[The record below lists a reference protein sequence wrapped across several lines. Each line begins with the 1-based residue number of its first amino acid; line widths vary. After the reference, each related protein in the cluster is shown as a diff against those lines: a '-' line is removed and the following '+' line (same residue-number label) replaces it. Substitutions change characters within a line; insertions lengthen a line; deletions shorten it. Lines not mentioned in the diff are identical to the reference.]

1 MEGHQVG
8 QQPNALTPEQSPQHR
23 FGYTLRELR
32 KVRGLSL
39 RALADKAFMSHSKLQ
54 KWENGDRAPKDRAEV
69 ELIDSLLQAGGIL
82 VDQWDR
88 ISSSVSAPGRVS
100 VSAPHVSEAS
110 IGLATA
116 AIQRA
121 ASDHEG
127 IFVPARL
134 RDGSVVFVALD
145 RRDLLR
151 SGVGIGAAAA
161 FGASTPAVAN
171 SDVIQGLKQPAR
183 MAAAYSD
190 TPIEHFR
197 QARRLLI
204 DNDNLMGPRH
214 AIVTVREHIEKI
226 KTLRRDTKGTDR
238 QGLME
243 LQTQYA
249 EFASWLYQ
257 DMGDFDSAEFW
268 LDRAFQWSHTVGDND
283 LTSYVMARKAQLAG
297 EKRDLVD
304 VVDLAEAAQRMARP
318 RSRLA
323 AVARTYESY
332 GHALR
337 GEPTDS
343 ERAIDDVRNAL
354 DRVSSDATPWGV
366 WLNEQYVD
374 VHRAQGLEVLGKHA
388 QAAEVFT
395 NAIKALPAGY
405 HRDRGVYMARAAVAH
420 AGAGAPDEAAVVGL
434 QALSVATDTG
444 SGRIVRELARLD
456 KALAPWQRL
465 VEVAEFR
472 AHFDGLLAHEETDHT
487 E

>member
-1 MEGHQVG
+1 MG
-8 QQPNALTPEQSPQHR
+8 QQPNVLTPEQSPLHR

-32 KVRGLSL
+32 KVRGMSL
-39 RALADKAFMSHSKLQ
+39 RELAAKSFMSHSKLQ
-54 KWENGDRAPKDRAEV
+54 KWENASRPPKDRAEV
-69 ELIDSLLQAGGIL
+69 ELIDSLLRAGGVL
-82 VDQWDR
+82 VDLWER
-88 ISSSVSAPGRVS
+88 ISPGVSARAAVS
-100 VSAPHVSEAS
+100 VSAPHVSETS
-110 IGLATA
+110 IGLAA
-116 AIQRA
+116 AASERA

-151 SGVGIGAAAA
+151 GGVGIGAAAA
-161 FGASTPAVAN
+161 FGASTPAVAE
-171 SDVIQGLKQPAR
+171 SGVVQGLMQPPQ
-183 MAAAYSD
+183 MAAAYSG

-204 DNDNLMGPRH
+204 DNDNLLGPRH
-214 AIVTVREHIEKI
+214 TIAAVREHIEKI
-226 KTLRRDTKGTDR
+226 KSLRQGTKGADR
-238 QGLME
+238 HDLME

-257 DMGDFDSAEFW
+257 DMGDFGSAGFW
-268 LDRAFQWSHTVGDND
+268 LDRAFQWSHTVGDGD

-297 EKRDLVD
+297 EMRDRVD

-337 GEPTDS
+337 GESSDS
-343 ERAIDDVRNAL
+343 ERAIDDVRNSL

-366 WLNEQYVD
+366 WLNEQYLD

-388 QAAEVFT
+388 QAAEVFAR
-395 NAIKALPAGY
+395 AIEALPAGY
-405 HRDRGVYMARAAVAH
+405 HRDRGVYLARAAVAH
-420 AGAGAPDEAAVVGL
+420 AGAGSPEEAAAVGL
-434 QALSVATDTG
+434 QALAVARDTG
-444 SGRIVRELARLD
+444 SGRIMRELVNLD
-456 KALAPWQRL
+456 KTLVPWQRQP
-465 VEVAEFR
+465 EVAAFR
-472 AHFDGLLAHEETDHT
+472 ESFDAVLAHES
-487 E
+487 

>member
-1 MEGHQVG
+1 MS

-32 KVRGLSL
+32 KVRELSL
-39 RALADKAFMSHSKLQ
+39 RGLADKAFMSHSKLQ
-54 KWENGDRAPKDRAEV
+54 KWENGDRAPKDRGEV
-69 ELIDSLLQAGGIL
+69 ELVDSLLRAGGIL
-82 VDQWDR
+82 VDQWER
-88 ISSSVSAPGRVS
+88 IDLPVSAQGRVS
-100 VSAPHVSEAS
+100 VSVPHVSEAS
-110 IGLATA
+110 VGLATA
-116 AIQRA
+116 ASQQA

-134 RDGSVVFVALD
+134 RDGSVVFVSLD
-145 RRDLLR
+145 RRAMLR
-151 SGVGIGAAAA
+151 GGMGLGAAAA
-161 FGASTPAVAN
+161 LGVGTPAAAAASN
-171 SDVIQGLKQPAR
+171 ALPGLTRPAR
-183 MAAAYSD
+183 SAAAYSG
-190 TPIEHFR
+190 TPVEHFQR
-197 QARRLLI
+197 VRRLLI
-204 DNDNLMGPRH
+204 DNDNLLGPRR
-214 AIVTVREHIEKI
+214 AIEATREYIEDI
-226 KTLRRDTKGTDR
+226 KDLRKDAKGTDR
-238 QGLME
+238 HALME

-257 DMGDFDSAEFW
+257 DLGDFDSAQFW
-268 LDRAFQWSHTVGDND
+268 LDRAFQWSHTVADGD

-297 EKRDLVD
+297 EMRDLVD

-354 DRVSSDATPWGV
+354 DRVSGDTTPWGV
-366 WLNEQYVD
+366 WLNEQYVE

-388 QAAEVFT
+388 EAAEIF
-395 NAIKALPAGY
+395 NSAIRSLPDGY

-420 AGAGAPDEAAVVGL
+420 AGAGAPDEAAAVGL
-434 QALSVATDTG
+434 QALTVATDTG

-456 KALAPWQRL
+456 KALFPWQRQP
-465 VEVAEFR
+465 EVAEFR
-472 AHFDGLLAHEETDHT
+472 AHFDGLLAHES
-487 E
+487 

>member
-1 MEGHQVG
+1 MG
-8 QQPNALTPEQSPQHR
+8 QQPNVLTPEQSPLHR

-32 KVRGLSL
+32 KVRGMSL
-39 RALADKAFMSHSKLQ
+39 RELAAKSFMSHSKLQ
-54 KWENGDRAPKDRAEV
+54 KWENASRPPKDRAEV
-69 ELIDSLLQAGGIL
+69 ELIDSLLRAGGVL
-82 VDQWDR
+82 VDLWER
-88 ISSSVSAPGRVS
+88 INPGVSTRAPVS

-116 AIQRA
+116 GIERA

-151 SGVGIGAAAA
+151 GGVGIGAAAA
-161 FGASTPAVAN
+161 FGAGTPAVAD
-171 SDVIQGLKQPAR
+171 SEVVQALKQPSR
-183 MAAAYSD
+183 MAAAYSG

-204 DNDNLMGPRH
+204 DNDNLLGPRH
-214 AIVTVREHIEKI
+214 AIAAVREHIEKI
-226 KTLRRDTKGTDR
+226 KSLRQDTQGADR
-238 QGLME
+238 HDLME

-257 DMGDFDSAEFW
+257 DMGDFGSAEFW
-268 LDRAFQWSHTVGDND
+268 LDRAFQWSHTVGDGD

-297 EKRDLVD
+297 EMRDLVD

-337 GEPTDS
+337 GESSDS
-343 ERAIDDVRNAL
+343 ERAIDDVRNSL
-354 DRVSSDATPWGV
+354 DRVSSDTTPWGV
-366 WLNEQYVD
+366 WLNEQYLD
-374 VHRAQGLEVLGKHA
+374 VHRAQGLEVLGRHA

-395 NAIKALPAGY
+395 TAIKALPAGY
-405 HRDRGVYMARAAVAH
+405 HRDRGVYLARAAVAH
-420 AGAGAPDEAAVVGL
+420 AGAGSPEEAAAIGL
-434 QALSVATDTG
+434 QALAVAKDTG
-444 SGRIVRELARLD
+444 SGRIMRELVRLD
-456 KALAPWQRL
+456 KTLLPWQRQS
-465 VEVAEFR
+465 EVSAFHEN
-472 AHFDGLLAHEETDHT
+472 FDAVLAHEA
-487 E
+487 

>member
-1 MEGHQVG
+1 MG
-8 QQPNALTPEQSPQHR
+8 QQPNELTPEQSPLHR

-32 KVRGLSL
+32 KVRGMSL
-39 RALADKAFMSHSKLQ
+39 RDLAAKSFMSHSKLQ
-54 KWENGDRAPKDRAEV
+54 KWENASRPPKDRAEV
-69 ELIDSLLQAGGIL
+69 ERIDSLLRAGGVL
-82 VDQWDR
+82 VDLWQR
-88 ISSSVSAPGRVS
+88 INLDVSGRAPVS

-110 IGLATA
+110 LGLATVG
-116 AIQRA
+116 IQRA

-145 RRDLLR
+145 RRNLLR
-151 SGVGIGAAAA
+151 GGVGIGAAAA
-161 FGASTPAVAN
+161 FGVGTPAVAD
-171 SDVIQGLKQPAR
+171 SGIAQSLKQPSR
-183 MAAAYSD
+183 LAAAYSG
-190 TPIEHFR
+190 TPVEHFR

-204 DNDNLMGPRH
+204 DNDNLMGPRN
-214 AIVTVREHIEKI
+214 AIAAVRDHIEKI
-226 KTLRRDTKGTDR
+226 KTLRRDTKGVDR
-238 QGLME
+238 QDLME

-257 DMGDFDSAEFW
+257 DMGDFDNAEFW
-268 LDRAFQWSHTVGDND
+268 LDRAFQWSHTVGDGD

-297 EKRDLVD
+297 EKRDVVD

-354 DRVSSDATPWGV
+354 DRVSNDTTPWGV
-366 WLNEQYVD
+366 WLNEQYLD

-388 QAAEVFT
+388 QAAEIFT

-405 HRDRGVYMARAAVAH
+405 HRDRGVYLARAAVAH
-420 AGAGAPDEAAVVGL
+420 AGAGSPEEAAAVGL
-434 QALSVATDTG
+434 QALAVARDTG
-444 SGRIVRELARLD
+444 SGRIMRELVNLD
-456 KALAPWQRL
+456 RTLVPWQRQP
-465 VEVAEFR
+465 EVSAFR
-472 AHFDGLLAHEETDHT
+472 ENFDAVLAHQS
-487 E
+487 

>member
-1 MEGHQVG
+1 MG
-8 QQPNALTPEQSPQHR
+8 QQPNVLTPEQRR
-23 FGYTLRELR
+23 FGHTLREFR
-32 KVRGLSL
+32 QARGMSL
-39 RALADKAFMSHSKLQ
+39 RELAAKSFMSHSKLQ
-54 KWENGDRAPKDRAEV
+54 KWENGSRLPKHRAEV
-69 ELIDSLLQAGGIL
+69 ELVDSLLRAGGVL
-82 VDQWDR
+82 VDVWER
-88 ISSSVSAPGRVS
+88 ISPAAPGRAPVS

-110 IGLATA
+110 VGLATA
-116 AIQRA
+116 GIQRA

-127 IFVPARL
+127 IFIPTRL
-134 RDGSVVFVALD
+134 RDGTVVFVTLD

-151 SGVGIGAAAA
+151 GGVGIGAAAA
-161 FGASTPAVAN
+161 FGMGTPAAADSEVVQ
-171 SDVIQGLKQPAR
+171 SLKQPPRVAS
-183 MAAAYSD
+183 AYSG
-190 TPIEHFR
+190 TPLEYFK

-214 AIVTVREHIEKI
+214 AIAAVREYIEHI
-226 KTLRRDTKGTDR
+226 KTLRRDTKGVDR

-257 DMGDFDSAEFW
+257 DLGDFDSAEFW
-268 LDRAFQWSHTVGDND
+268 LDRAFQWSHTVGDGD

-323 AVARTYESY
+323 AVARTFESY

-337 GEPTDS
+337 GDPTDS

-354 DRVSSDATPWGV
+354 DRVSSDTTPWGV

-388 QAAEVFT
+388 QAAEIFT
-395 NAIKALPAGY
+395 KAIKSLPEGY
-405 HRDRGVYMARAAVAH
+405 HRDRGVYLARAAVAH
-420 AGAGAPDEAAVVGL
+420 AGAGSPEEAAAVGL
-434 QALSVATDTG
+434 QALTVAKDTG
-444 SGRIVRELARLD
+444 SGRIMRELVRLD
-456 KALAPWQRL
+456 RSLVPWQRQP
-465 VEVAEFR
+465 EVSAFR
-472 AHFDGLLAHEETDHT
+472 ENFDAALAHEA
-487 E
+487 